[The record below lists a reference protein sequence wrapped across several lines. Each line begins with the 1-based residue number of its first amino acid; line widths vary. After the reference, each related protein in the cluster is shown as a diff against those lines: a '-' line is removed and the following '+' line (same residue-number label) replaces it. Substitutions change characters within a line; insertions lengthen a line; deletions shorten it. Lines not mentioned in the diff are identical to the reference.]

1 MQITPALLETSAD
14 ALKQKAA
21 LVENNVDLLQIDVG
35 DGTFIP
41 TVTVLPRALGEYRP
55 MTAIEVHLM
64 VARPERFVAD
74 WAHLGATHITFH
86 VESEGDLER
95 FVAQCREL
103 DCDVTIARR
112 PGTPI
117 EKLEPF
123 LDLVDEVMFLGVQPG
138 AQGNPFVTEVLD
150 DVRAF
155 HKAFPAVPLALDGG
169 VSQKNIADIAAA
181 GVQRVVV
188 GAALWTS
195 DDPLASLEAL
205 AKA

>member
-21 LVENNVDLLQIDVG
+21 LVENSVDLLQIDVG

-103 DCDVTIARR
+103 DCDVTIARS

-117 EKLEPF
+117 EKIEPF

-138 AQGNPFVTEVLD
+138 AQGNPFMAEVLE

-195 DDPLASLEAL
+195 DDPVAALEAL